1 MSNKTSKQYYADY
14 GYSSDNVTD
23 RPEYKYIVDWVETGS
38 KVLDLGCGDGSLGS
52 LLIKE
57 KDCEVHGIE
66 VSKTG
71 VESALKK
78 GVKAVAG
85 DVDEPLVFP
94 DGSFDYVT
102 INVTLQMVY
111 RPGFVLKEALRVGKK
126 VIVSFP
132 NVAHWAARLEL
143 LLLGRMP
150 RKPLYG
156 YRWHNTRHIHLFSYS
171 DFCSYLEEINAKA
184 TKKVFFGW
192 DSKHESFLAGIFP
205 NLFSMEAILMIENEA
220 T

>member
-1 MSNKTSKQYYADY
+1 MAGKTSKQYYTDY
-14 GYSSDNVTD
+14 GYSSESSGV
-23 RPEYKYIVDWVETGS
+23 RPEYKYIIDWVEKGS

-52 LLIKE
+52 LLIKQ
-57 KDCEVHGIE
+57 KNCEVHGID
-66 VSKTG
+66 VSKSG

-78 GVKAVAG
+78 RVHAVVG
-85 DVDEPLVFP
+85 DMDEGLDFS
-94 DGSFDYVT
+94 DGSFDYVV

-111 RPGFVLKEALRVGKK
+111 RPGFVMKEALRVGKK

-156 YRWHNTRHIHLFSYS
+156 YRWHNTRHIHLFSYR
-171 DFCSYLEEINAKA
+171 DFRDYLEEINAKVIR
-184 TKKVFFGW
+184 KVFLGW
-192 DSKHESFLAGIFP
+192 DSEHESFLARIFP
-205 NLFSMEAILMIENEA
+205 NLFSMEAILMVEK
-220 T
+220 